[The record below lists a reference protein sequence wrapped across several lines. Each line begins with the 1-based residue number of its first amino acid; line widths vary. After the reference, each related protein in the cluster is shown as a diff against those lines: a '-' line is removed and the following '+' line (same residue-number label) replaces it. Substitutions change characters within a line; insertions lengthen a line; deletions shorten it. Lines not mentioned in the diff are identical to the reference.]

1 MDSRLRSVA
10 GAIGALFL
18 LAGCTRT
25 WEENAFPS
33 PAGVHPLAG
42 RQGESSRRFM
52 EAEFGKPPAVVREG
66 TGEPSL
72 NGGLF
77 LFKLEALAADG
88 RVVQSEKLRILWP
101 SIEAEPEPSW
111 GIQSLPAG
119 QTLLT
124 SCGRTSLVMEYLV
137 GMKMGEQRSFPRW
150 GPVTLQGLNERE
162 PRRMGNIDLGVVDGV
177 HTSVNADIRVT
188 LLGFCVPQVT
198 RHHRRTYSWGSGW
211 STFSWVSMEPC
222 S

>member
-1 MDSRLRSVA
+1 MHSKGVLAV
-10 GAIGALFL
+10 GAVGTILL

-33 PAGVHPLAG
+33 PAKVDQPSG
-42 RQGESSRRFM
+42 RQGEISRRSV
-52 EAEFGKPPAVVREG
+52 EAEFGEPPAVVREG

-77 LFKLEALAADG
+77 VFRLEAVAADG

-101 SIEAEPEPSW
+101 SIEAEPEPPW
-111 GIQSLPAG
+111 GVQSVPAG

-124 SCGRTSLVMEYLV
+124 SCGRTSLVMEYLI

-150 GPVTLQGLNERE
+150 GSVTLQGLNERE
-162 PRRMGNIDLGVVDGV
+162 PRRMGDIDLGVVDGV

-188 LLGFCVPQVT
+188 LLGFCVPKVT

-211 STFSWVSMEPC
+211 STFSWVVMEPC
-222 S
+222 P